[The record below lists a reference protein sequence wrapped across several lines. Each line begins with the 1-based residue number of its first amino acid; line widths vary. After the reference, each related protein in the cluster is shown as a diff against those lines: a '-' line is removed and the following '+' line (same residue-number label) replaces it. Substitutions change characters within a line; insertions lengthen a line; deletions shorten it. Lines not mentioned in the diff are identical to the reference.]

1 MERQKALESDQDEV
15 RRLEFSDVEYKITM
29 INMLMVLM
37 EKVDNI

>member
-15 RRLEFSDVEYKITM
+15 GRLEFSDVEYKITM